1 MIFCEHII
9 LIYFFLIYDMSL
21 LLLFH
26 LNEEKNIFTFI
37 YRQIFPCH

>member
-9 LIYFFLIYDMSL
+9 LIYFFLIYDML